1 MTKVVE
7 KAAQKAAYPP
17 PDTGEVQGAPSE
29 GGAGGL
35 AQPLPFQAGRKIIKD
50 GEMSLVVVD
59 TDQAIDDVTRIT
71 VEKGGYLIGL
81 ETTLRDGFKEAKLV
95 LGVPVEEFENLQ
107 RAVRGIALRALNG
120 NALGV
125 DVTDQYVDTQSRLAN
140 LEATQARIRQFLD
153 KATTVEESLKVNAQ
167 LAQIEAEIEKVKG
180 RLNFLK
186 DRSAYSTL
194 TVNIDPERPTPTPT
208 ATPTVTLTPT
218 VTPSPTPIAWRPGET
233 FHAANRSLGGILRVL
248 GDITIWR
255 VVVVVPVLVAPV
267 VVIIVLVW
275 LSRRRRA
282 RTQGARSQAPAS
294 RASTEA
300 GDPNVTPPNS

>member
-1 MTKVVE
+1 VTKVVE
-7 KAAQKAAYPP
+7 KAAQKADYPS

-50 GEMSLVVVD
+50 GEMSLVVED
-59 TDQAIDDVTRIT
+59 TDEAIDDVTRIT

-107 RAVRGIALRALNG
+107 RAVRGIALRVPKD
-120 NALGV
+120 NASGV

-167 LAQIEAEIEKVKG
+167 LAEIEAEIEKVKG
-180 RLNFLK
+180 R
-186 DRSAYSTL
+186 
-194 TVNIDPERPTPTPT
+194 
-208 ATPTVTLTPT
+208 
-218 VTPSPTPIAWRPGET
+218 
-233 FHAANRSLGGILRVL
+233 
-248 GDITIWR
+248 
-255 VVVVVPVLVAPV
+255 
-267 VVIIVLVW
+267 
-275 LSRRRRA
+275 
-282 RTQGARSQAPAS
+282 
-294 RASTEA
+294 
-300 GDPNVTPPNS
+300 